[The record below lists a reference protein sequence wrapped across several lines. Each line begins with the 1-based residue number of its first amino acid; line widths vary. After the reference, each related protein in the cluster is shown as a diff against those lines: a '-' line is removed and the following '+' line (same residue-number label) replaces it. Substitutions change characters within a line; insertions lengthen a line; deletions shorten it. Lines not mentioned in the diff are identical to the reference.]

1 MSLRDAIDS
10 YHELLTPDVAADSQG
25 ELDTQ
30 LQRRGLLFG
39 DRPLCTVL
47 RPRFMSAKQYD
58 YLQARCAIVLR
69 AFDAA
74 HRAAVV
80 DSALRAQFGLTAWEE
95 ELVTHDPGFREASPV
110 SRLDAFFVG
119 ETDGLRFTE
128 YNAETPAGAG
138 YNDVLSEMFYGL
150 PVMAEF
156 LREWD
161 VRPLPARHHT
171 MHALLDAYRQWSGT
185 RNKPRIA
192 ILDWS
197 DVPTRSEFVIFKE
210 YFERQGLECVIVDP
224 AECEYGGTGQLR
236 AAGHRIDLIYKR
248 VLIAELVERGGL
260 GHPVIRAVRNNA
272 VCMVNP
278 FRCKMLH
285 KKMSLAVLSDER
297 NARLFSAAEREA
309 IAAHIP
315 WTRRVEDRS
324 TTHHGHAVDL
334 LSYISANKETMVLK
348 PNDEYGGKG
357 IYLGWE
363 TEQSEWDAA
372 IRSAINDPY
381 IVQERIALPKEP
393 FPSMDGG
400 TVRFADR
407 MLDTAPYV
415 AYGQFVDGCLSRL
428 STAALL
434 NVTAGGGSSVPT
446 FVISSKRTQ
455 AAR

>member
-1 MSLRDAIDS
+1 MSLRAAIDR
-10 YHELLTPDVAADSQG
+10 YHELLTDDVASDSQG
-25 ELDTQ
+25 QLDEQ

-47 RPRFMSAKQYD
+47 RPRFMSAAQYD
-58 YLQARCAIVLR
+58 YLQTHGARILR
-69 AFDAA
+69 AFDSAY
-74 HRAAVV
+74 RAAIR
-80 DSALRAQFGLTAWEE
+80 DSALREQFGLMAWEE
-95 ELVTHDPGFREASPV
+95 ELVHHDPGFRDPSPV

-119 ETDGLRFTE
+119 ESDGLKFTE

-138 YNDVLSEMFYGL
+138 YNDVLAEMFYGL

-171 MHALLDAYRQWSGT
+171 LHALLDAYRQFSGT
-185 RNKPRIA
+185 RIPPRIA
-192 ILDWS
+192 ILDWTE
-197 DVPTRSEFVIFKE
+197 VPTRSEFVLFKD
-210 YFERQGLECVIVDP
+210 YFERQGLTCEIVDP
-224 AECEYGGTGQLR
+224 AQCEYRNGRLTG
-236 AAGHRIDLIYKR
+236 ATGAIDLIYKR
-248 VLIAELVERGGL
+248 VLITELVERGGL
-260 GHPVIRAVRNNA
+260 DHPVVRAVRDRA

-297 NARLFSAAEREA
+297 NAGLFQAAEREA

-315 WTRRVEDRS
+315 WTRRVEERR
-324 TTHHGHAVDL
+324 TTHDGRAVDL
-334 LSYISANKETMVLK
+334 LPYISENRETLVLK

-357 IYLGWE
+357 ILLGWE
-363 TEQSEWDAA
+363 TDQAVWDSTIRAA
-372 IRSAINDPY
+372 LNDPH
-381 IVQERIALPKEP
+381 IVQERIPLPTEP
-393 FPSMDGG
+393 FPSMDG
-400 TVRFADR
+400 TTLRVADR

-446 FVISSKRTQ
+446 FVINGR
-455 AAR
+455 R

>member
-1 MSLRDAIDS
+1 MSLHDAINR
-10 YHELLTPDVAADSQG
+10 YHELLTGDVATDSQG
-25 ELDTQ
+25 QLDEQ

-47 RPRFMSAKQYD
+47 RPRFMSAKQYE

-69 AFDAA
+69 AFDSA
-74 HRAAVV
+74 HRAAVD

-95 ELVTHDPGFREASPV
+95 ELIHHDPGFREASPV
-110 SRLDAFFVG
+110 SRLDAFFIG

-185 RNKPRIA
+185 RAAPRIA

-210 YFERQGLECVIVDP
+210 YFERQGLSCVIVDP
-224 AECEYGGTGQLR
+224 AECEYAGGRLQANGGQ
-236 AAGHRIDLIYKR
+236 INLIYKR
-248 VLIAELVERGGL
+248 VLITELVERGGL
-260 GHPVIRAVRNNA
+260 DHPVIRAVRDNA

-315 WTRRVEDRS
+315 WTRRVEERS

-334 LSYISANKETMVLK
+334 LSYISANKDTLVLK

-357 IYLGWE
+357 IHLGWE
-363 TEQSEWDAA
+363 TDQSLWDSTIRAA
-372 IRSAINDPY
+372 FDDPY

-393 FPSMDGG
+393 FPSMDGT

-415 AYGQFVDGCLSRL
+415 GYGRFVDGCLSRL

-434 NVTAGGGSSVPT
+434 KVTAGGGSSVPS
-446 FVISSKRTQ
+446 FVISAKR
-455 AAR
+455 